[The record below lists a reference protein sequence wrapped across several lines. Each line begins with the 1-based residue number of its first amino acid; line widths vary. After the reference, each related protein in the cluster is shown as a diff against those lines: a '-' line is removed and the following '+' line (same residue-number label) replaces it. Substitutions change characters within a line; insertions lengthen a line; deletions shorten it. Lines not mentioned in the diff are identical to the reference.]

1 MRGCGKSPVLN
12 QGGSE
17 VGLWVSG
24 INADAAGVLLR
35 IQREQGQTTKE
46 KDRFHMKLSGEI
58 ILLDI
63 WSARGV
69 TNRAAKRGR
78 LQDAVAEYQASLRVD
93 PHVAEVH
100 YELAYALAQIPG
112 RLSEAIVECQEMLR
126 ISPNDEP
133 GRQLMASTMASDRR
147 PGI

>member
-69 TNRAAKRGR
+69 TNRAAKRGC
-78 LQDAVAEYQASLRVD
+78 
-93 PHVAEVH
+93 P
-100 YELAYALAQIPG
+100 
-112 RLSEAIVECQEMLR
+112 RLSTATRRLR
-126 ISPNDEP
+126 NAFFSPIPDR
-133 GRQLMASTMASDRR
+133 GRPATRQK
-147 PGI
+147 